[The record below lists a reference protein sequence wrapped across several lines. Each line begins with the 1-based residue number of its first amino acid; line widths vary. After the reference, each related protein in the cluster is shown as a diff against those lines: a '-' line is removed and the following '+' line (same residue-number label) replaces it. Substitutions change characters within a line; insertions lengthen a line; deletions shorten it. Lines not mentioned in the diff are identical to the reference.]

1 MRELLA
7 TALGDGLLDE
17 VVELTRDLIR
27 VDTTNPP
34 GNETRGV
41 EVLEAY
47 LERNGVSSERVAR
60 DPERAN
66 LIARVRG
73 RGTGPSLALAGHT
86 DVVYADAADWSS
98 PPFGG
103 ELRDGHLWGRGAL
116 DMKGQTAASAVALAV
131 LARSGW
137 EPNGDVLL
145 IAEADEED
153 GVDDVGMSWLVTE
166 RPDLRCDYAITEANY
181 RLPLADGR
189 TVYTL
194 CAGEKMTM
202 PVRVRVRGAAGH
214 ASVPT
219 LGDNALLKLAPVLER
234 LAAYSPVRRSSP
246 ELDALLDVLAP
257 GNGSLDARIERGRAQ
272 HEELWHLLPAMAGS
286 TFAPTMAGASRK
298 RNVIPAVAE
307 IEVDCRVLP
316 GTDPEELFG
325 EFRAALHGLDVEL
338 ELAEEP
344 VGGTRSE
351 LDTPLRDALAEWIGE
366 LEPGALLVPELSTG
380 FTDAHYLREAF
391 GTIAYGFFPLRHTA
405 PELLNTA
412 HAPDERIDVRDLEL
426 AVRAFVHCI
435 DRIGSVTR

>member
-1 MRELLA
+1 MRDLLA
-7 TALGDGLLDE
+7 EALGDGLLDE

-34 GNETRGV
+34 GNETLGV

-47 LERNGVSSERVAR
+47 LARNGVQFERVAR
-60 DPERAN
+60 DPGRAN

-86 DVVYADAADWSS
+86 DVVYADPADWST
-98 PPFGG
+98 PPFAG
-103 ELRDGHLWGRGAL
+103 ELRDGHLWGRGTL

-137 EPNGDVLL
+137 VPNGDVLL

-153 GVDDVGMSWLVTE
+153 GVDEVGMSWLVVE

-181 RLPLADGR
+181 RLVLADGR

-234 LAAYSPVRRSSP
+234 LAAYAAVRRSSP

-286 TFAPTMAGASRK
+286 TFAPTMASASRK
-298 RNVIPAVAE
+298 RNVIPVGRG
-307 IEVDCRVLP
+307 DRVRLP
-316 GTDPEELFG
+316 RPPG
-325 EFRAALHGLDVEL
+325 HGLRRSCSPSS
-338 ELAEEP
+338 ARRCRASTSSWSWP
-344 VGGTRSE
+344 SSRWAGRAPSSTRRCATRSRSGWASWSRARCWYPSSARASPTRTTCARPSGPSPTVSSRCGT
-351 LDTPLRDALAEWIGE
+351 LHPNCSRPRTRPTSASTCATSSS
-366 LEPGALLVPELSTG
+366 PCAPSSTASTG
-380 FTDAHYLREAF
+380 SD
-391 GTIAYGFFPLRHTA
+391 P
-405 PELLNTA
+405 
-412 HAPDERIDVRDLEL
+412 
-426 AVRAFVHCI
+426 
-435 DRIGSVTR
+435 